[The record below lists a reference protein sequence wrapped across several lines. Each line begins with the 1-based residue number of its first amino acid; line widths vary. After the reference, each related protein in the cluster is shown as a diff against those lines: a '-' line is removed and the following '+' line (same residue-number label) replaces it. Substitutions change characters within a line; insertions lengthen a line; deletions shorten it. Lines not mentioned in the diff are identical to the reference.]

1 MSDQPC
7 ETPLVELA
15 RGVPKD
21 FRGEWEIQWFED
33 GTPCGHAMA
42 PVGKYL
48 HDMAD
53 EIERL
58 TAELADCKESDRLIE
73 RLQAR
78 VEALEGLVT
87 EAAGVCDD
95 LITKTDVYLGINDAY
110 KRHDLWEKKLQAL
123 AATEQEESG
132 RCKK

>member
-1 MSDQPC
+1 MSDLTGQ
-7 ETPLVELA
+7 V
-15 RGVPKD
+15 V
-21 FRGEWEIQWFED
+21 IQAGIW
-33 GTPCGHAMA
+33 HA
-42 PVGKYL
+42 KL
-48 HDMAD
+48 D

-95 LITKTDVYLGINDAY
+95 LIAKTDVYLGINDAY

-123 AATEQEESG
+123 AATEHCDE
-132 RCKK
+132 